1 MYHIYMGKKP
11 DINSFYSCGA
21 MNKWG
26 CYIVLIDKF

>member
-21 MNKWG
+21 SL
-26 CYIVLIDKF
+26 CERIFLC